1 MIRQGLSVLGFL
13 AATVGC
19 TTGAQTFEQD
29 LAYQRSR
36 KCSQWPT
43 IVVQRIET
51 DGRVVA
57 IGREHEQYQWMA
69 CMAEQGREQQKSK
82 PDLVVPA
89 PVVNP
94 IPR

>member
-1 MIRQGLSVLGFL
+1 MIRQGVGVFGLL
-13 AATVGC
+13 AAAVGC
-19 TTGAQTFEQD
+19 TTGAQTIEQD
-29 LAYQRSR
+29 LAYQRSE
-36 KCSQWPT
+36 KCKRSPT

-57 IGREHEQYQWMA
+57 IGREFEQYPWLA

-89 PVVNP
+89 PIVNP

>member
-1 MIRQGLSVLGFL
+1 MIRQRLAVRGLL
-13 AATVGC
+13 ATIVGC

-29 LAYQRSR
+29 LAYQRSE
-36 KCSQWPT
+36 KCKRWPT

-51 DGRVVA
+51 DGCVVA
-57 IGREHEQYQWMA
+57 IGREFERYPWLA

-82 PDLVVPA
+82 PDLVAPA

>member
-1 MIRQGLSVLGFL
+1 MIRQGLAVLGFL
-13 AATVGC
+13 AAAVGC

-36 KCSQWPT
+36 KCTQWPT

-82 PDLVVPA
+82 PSLVVPD
-89 PVVNP
+89 PVVELR
-94 IPR
+94 PR